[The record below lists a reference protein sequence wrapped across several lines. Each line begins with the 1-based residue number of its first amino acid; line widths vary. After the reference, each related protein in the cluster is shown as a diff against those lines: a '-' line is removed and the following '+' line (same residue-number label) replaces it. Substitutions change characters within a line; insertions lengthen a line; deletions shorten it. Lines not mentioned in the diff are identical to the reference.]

1 MFCGGGSFT
10 GGCED
15 RCDRQGAVGV
25 GVTAVS
31 GTACERLGPTG
42 ATDTGFHFPHAS
54 SGSVSGNSACA
65 GPWGHGFASRV
76 WSGSTWTGADCPAG
90 VGVVAGVAPRGCP
103 SVKWTTLSAA

>member
-15 RCDRQGAVGV
+15 RCDRHGGGAD
-25 GVTAVS
+25 VS
-31 GTACERLGPTG
+31 GTACEGPAPIG
-42 ATDTGFHFPHAS
+42 ATDTGLHFPHAS
-54 SGSVSGNSACA
+54 SGSVSGNNACA